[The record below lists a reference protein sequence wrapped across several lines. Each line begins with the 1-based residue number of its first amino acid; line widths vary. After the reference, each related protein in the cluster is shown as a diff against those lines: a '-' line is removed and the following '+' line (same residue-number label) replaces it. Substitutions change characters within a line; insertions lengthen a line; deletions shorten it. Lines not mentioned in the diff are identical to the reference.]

1 MDVVQEMM
9 DLIYKNR
16 ERALKGGINCIPC
29 PFVSFRKDFPGI
41 EQGKYYLVSGATKGG
56 KTQIATYLFLYTPI
70 LYAYEHPEQL
80 RLKIFYFP
88 LKEARVKI
96 TLRFTSFLLYTRYKV
111 RVSPTD
117 LISIQQG
124 EIINDEVLALIN
136 SVEIQS
142 ILKFYKEHVYFMDD
156 RNPTG
161 VWKTVKRYAE
171 EAGVTHKKT
180 ITIEN
185 KETGI
190 KQEKQVF
197 DYYEPKDP
205 EEYVIVILDHAGKL
219 EQERGMSKK
228 EAIDKLSEYFMILR
242 NHYNYTPVLLQQQN
256 SDTVS
261 LDAFKLNRISPTY
274 NGLMDTKNPGQDCSI
289 MLGITSPKSFKKPD
303 YLGYDITRLGDYY
316 RALEVVLNREGESNN
331 VLSLYFDGA
340 VNFFTPLPKESNY
353 AEMQKVYSLVQKN
366 GEVGNK

>member
-1 MDVVQEMM
+1 
-9 DLIYKNR
+9 
-16 ERALKGGINCIPC
+16 
-29 PFVSFRKDFPGI
+29 
-41 EQGKYYLVSGATKGG
+41 
-56 KTQIATYLFLYTPI
+56 
-70 LYAYEHPEQL
+70 
-80 RLKIFYFP
+80 
-88 LKEARVKI
+88 
-96 TLRFTSFLLYTRYKV
+96 
-111 RVSPTD
+111 
-117 LISIQQG
+117 
-124 EIINDEVLALIN
+124 
-136 SVEIQS
+136 
-142 ILKFYKEHVYFMDD
+142 MDD

-228 EAIDKLSEYFMILR
+228 ETIDKLSEYFMILR

-366 GEVGNK
+366 GEVGK